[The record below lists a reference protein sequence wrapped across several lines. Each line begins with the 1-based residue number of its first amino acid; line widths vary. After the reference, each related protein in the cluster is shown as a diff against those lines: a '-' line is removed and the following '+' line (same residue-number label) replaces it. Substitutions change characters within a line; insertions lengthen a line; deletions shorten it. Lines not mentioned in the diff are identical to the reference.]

1 MLWDDPLSRRGK
13 ENRSM
18 NDPQNR
24 NPGGPQRQRV
34 AVVGGGI
41 SGVAA
46 AHRLAGSVDVTL
58 FEAQRRLG
66 GHTDSHSV
74 WVEDK
79 VYTIDTGFVAFHP
92 SGHASFCQWL
102 AQIGVPTQRT
112 DMSFSVR
119 ADHEELEYSTIG
131 WRTFFSSSQLM
142 FSPKHW
148 RLLWDWQRFHM
159 EAPQAAEQSGSVRA
173 GEYFRD
179 NNYSQRFVE
188 RHMAPLCAAL
198 WAQSQASALDT
209 PLRHLASIVQNQKI
223 FQHPAQS
230 LWQVVSGGASQY
242 LEVFAQQFPGDIRCS
257 APVRKV
263 HRRGDAVTIETD
275 GESMQFDAVVMACH
289 SDQALEAL
297 AVPTDREQDIL
308 GAVRYVDNQVILH
321 GDATY
326 MPRDPQN
333 WSSWNARIDE
343 ASGRSETTYWM
354 NRVQGIKGPQFFIT
368 LNPQQTPKR
377 IWTERTYRHPVLD
390 ATAYQAQQRHAEI
403 SGTQRT
409 FFCGAYWGMGGH
421 EDGFRSGVEA
431 ADHLLERLPDLASD
445 RSAVTRASNYAVDLG
460 KADQQQGG

>member
-1 MLWDDPLSRRGK
+1 
-13 ENRSM
+13 M
-18 NDPQNR
+18 NDSQSR
-24 NPGGPQRQRV
+24 NAGGPERRRV

-46 AHRLAGSVDVTL
+46 AHRLAETVDVTL

-92 SGHASFCQWL
+92 SGHAGFCQWL
-102 AQIGVPTQRT
+102 SQIGVPTQRT
-112 DMSFSVR
+112 DMTFSVR
-119 ADHEELEYSTIG
+119 ADHEDLEYSTIG

-142 FSPKHW
+142 LSPKHW

-159 EAPQAAEQSGSVRA
+159 EAPQAAAQLGSVRA
-173 GEYFRD
+173 GDYFREH
-179 NNYSQRFVE
+179 NYSERFVQ

-198 WAQSQASALDT
+198 WAQSQESALDT
-209 PLRHLASIVQNQKI
+209 PLQHLASIVQNQKI

-257 APVRKV
+257 AQVRQV
-263 HRRGDAVTIETD
+263 HRQGDAVTIETD
-275 GESMQFDAVVMACH
+275 SESMQFDAVVMACH

-297 AVPTDREQDIL
+297 AIPTDVEQEVL
-308 GAVRYVDNQVILH
+308 GSVRYVDNQVILH
-321 GDATY
+321 SDATY

-333 WSSWNARIDE
+333 WSSWNARINE
-343 ASGRSETTYWM
+343 ETGRSETTYWM
-354 NRVQGIKGPQFFIT
+354 NRVQGIQGPQFFIT
-368 LNPQQTPKR
+368 LNPQQPPRR

-390 ATAYQAQQRHAEI
+390 ANAYQAQQRHAEI

-409 FFCGAYWGMGGH
+409 FYCGAYWGMGGH

-431 ADHLLERLPDLASD
+431 ADRALARLADMTNEAPVSARASD
-445 RSAVTRASNYAVDLG
+445 YSFNFGS
-460 KADQQQGG
+460 ADQQQGG

>member
-1 MLWDDPLSRRGK
+1 
-13 ENRSM
+13 M

-24 NPGGPQRQRV
+24 STGGPQRRRV

-46 AHRLAGSVDVTL
+46 AHRLAESVDVTL

-102 AQIGVPTQRT
+102 SQIGVPTQRT
-112 DMSFSVR
+112 DLTFSVR
-119 ADHEELEYSTIG
+119 ADHEDLEYSTIG

-142 FSPKHW
+142 LSPTHW

-159 EAPQAAEQSGSVRA
+159 EAPEAAEHLGSVSA
-173 GEYFRD
+173 GDYFRQ

-209 PLRHLASIVQNQKI
+209 PLQHLASIVQNQKI

-257 APVRKV
+257 APVRRV
-263 HRRGDAVTIETD
+263 NRQSDGVTIETD
-275 GESMQFDAVVMACH
+275 NESMHFDAVVMACH
-289 SDQALEAL
+289 SDQALDAL
-297 AVPTDREQDIL
+297 VAPTKKEQEVL

-321 GDATY
+321 SDATY

-343 ASGRSETTYWM
+343 DTGRSETTYWM

-368 LNPQQTPKR
+368 LNPLQTPKR

-390 ATAYQAQQRHAEI
+390 AHAYQAQQRHAEI
-403 SGTQRT
+403 SGADRT
-409 FFCGAYWGMGGH
+409 FYCGAYWGMGGH
-421 EDGFRSGVEA
+421 EDGFRSGVDA
-431 ADHLLERLPDLASD
+431 ADRVLERLPELASG
-445 RSAVTRASNYAVDLG
+445 RSVGAQASDYSADLG
-460 KADQQQGG
+460 SADQHQGG

>member
-1 MLWDDPLSRRGK
+1 
-13 ENRSM
+13 M

-24 NPGGPQRQRV
+24 SPGGPERRRV

-112 DMSFSVR
+112 DLTFSVR

-131 WRTFFSSSQLM
+131 WGTFFSSSQLM
-142 FSPKHW
+142 FSIKHW

-159 EAPQAAEQSGSVRA
+159 EAPQAAERLGSLSA
-173 GEYFRD
+173 GEYFRE
-179 NNYSQRFVE
+179 NNYSERFVK

-198 WAQSQASALDT
+198 WAQSQSSALDT
-209 PLRHLASIVQNQKI
+209 PLQHLASIVQNQEI

-263 HRRGDAVTIETD
+263 HRRGDAVTLETD
-275 GESMQFDAVVMACH
+275 TESMQFDAVIMACH

-297 AVPTDREQDIL
+297 ADPLESEQVVL
-308 GAVRYVDNQVILH
+308 GAVQYVDNKVILH
-321 GDATY
+321 SDASY
-326 MPRDPQN
+326 MPRDPRN

-343 ASGRSETTYWM
+343 TTGRSETTYWM

-368 LNPQQTPKR
+368 LNPLQTPKR

-390 ATAYQAQQRHAEI
+390 AKAYQAQLRHAEI
-403 SGTQRT
+403 SGVQRT
-409 FFCGAYWGMGGH
+409 FYCGAYWGMGGH
-421 EDGFRSGVEA
+421 EDGFRSGVDA
-431 ADHLLERLPDLASD
+431 AEHVLARLSELASSKATVVQSSD
-445 RSAVTRASNYAVDLG
+445 YSVDLG

>member
-1 MLWDDPLSRRGK
+1 
-13 ENRSM
+13 M

-24 NPGGPQRQRV
+24 NPGAPGRRRV

-46 AHRLAGSVDVTL
+46 AHKLAESVDVTL

-112 DMSFSVR
+112 DMTFSVR
-119 ADHEELEYSTIG
+119 SDAEDLEYSTIG
-131 WRTFFSSSQLM
+131 WRTFFSSNQLL

-159 EAPQAAEQSGSVRA
+159 DAPKAAEQLGSKSA
-173 GEYFRD
+173 GEYFD
-179 NNYSQRFVE
+179 ENNYSQRFVQL
-188 RHMAPLCAAL
+188 HMAPLCAAL
-198 WAQSQASALDT
+198 WAQSQDSALDT
-209 PLRHLASIVQNQKI
+209 PLQHLASIVQNQKI

-242 LEVFAQQFPGDIRCS
+242 LEVFAQQFPGDIRCN
-257 APVRKV
+257 AQVLRVRR
-263 HRRGDAVTIETD
+263 HADGVTIET
-275 GESMQFDAVVMACH
+275 ESETMQFDAVVMACH

-297 AVPTDREQDIL
+297 VTPNALEQEIL
-308 GAVRYVDNQVILH
+308 GAVRYVDNQVVLH

-354 NRVQGIKGPQFFIT
+354 NRVQGINGPQFFIT
-368 LNPQQTPKR
+368 LNPQQAPKR

-390 ATAYQAQQRHAEI
+390 ANAYQAQQRHGEI
-403 SGTQRT
+403 NGIDRT
-409 FFCGAYWGMGGH
+409 FYCGAYWGMGGH
-421 EDGFRSGVEA
+421 EDGFRSGVDAAAQVLAKLPELSGSRSSVSSA
-431 ADHLLERLPDLASD
+431 ADYSEK
-445 RSAVTRASNYAVDLG
+445 RSSDLG
-460 KADQQQGG
+460 NADQRQGG

>member
-1 MLWDDPLSRRGK
+1 MNAPT
-13 ENRSM
+13 NRS
-18 NDPQNR
+18 Q
-24 NPGGPQRQRV
+24 QRSATRRV

-46 AHRLAGSVDVTL
+46 AHRLAESVDVTL

-131 WRTFFSSSQLM
+131 WRTFFSSSQLL
-142 FSPKHW
+142 FSLKHW

-159 EAPQAAEQSGSVRA
+159 EAPKAAEHLGQLNA
-173 GEYFRD
+173 GDYFRQH
-179 NNYSQRFVE
+179 NYSDRFVQ

-209 PLRHLASIVQNQKI
+209 PLQHLASIVQNQKI

-257 APVRKV
+257 SRVQRI
-263 HRRGDAVTIETD
+263 RRHAGGVSVET
-275 GESMQFDAVVMACH
+275 ESETMEFDAIVIACH

-297 AVPTDREQDIL
+297 VEPSQTETDVL
-308 GAVRYVDNQVILH
+308 GAIRYADNQVILH

-333 WSSWNARIDE
+333 WSSWNARIDD
-343 ASGRSETTYWM
+343 STGRSETTYWM
-354 NRVQGIKGPQFFIT
+354 NRVQGIRGPQFFIT
-368 LNPQQTPKR
+368 LNPQQAPKR
-377 IWTERTYRHPVLD
+377 IWTERKYRHPVLD
-390 ATAYQAQQRHAEI
+390 ASAYQAQQRRADI
-403 SGTQRT
+403 SGFDRT
-409 FFCGAYWGMGGH
+409 FYCGAYWGMGGH
-421 EDGFRSGVEA
+421 EDGFRSGIDAAEHVLEKLPALSRDNTAATNA
-431 ADHLLERLPDLASD
+431 AD
-445 RSAVTRASNYAVDLG
+445 YAADVG
-460 KADQQQGG
+460 NADQRQGG